1 VDDAQYPDREN
12 YPLALIVQEGHEA
25 VMKNVGRGEGILRVV
40 LGIILILLGFF
51 LSGFWMLLSV
61 VVGGI
66 LMLAAIIG
74 Y

>member
-1 VDDAQYPDREN
+1 
-12 YPLALIVQEGHEA
+12 
-25 VMKNVGRGEGILRVV
+25 MKNVGRGEGILRVV
-40 LGIILILLGFF
+40 LGIILIVSGFF

-66 LMLAAIIG
+66 LTLTAIIG